1 MKSTEPVRV
10 AVNIRPLKGC
20 TDCITVT
27 PDEPQ
32 IYHRC
37 VAPLVEDLFKGYN
50 ATVLA
55 YGQTASGKTYTM
67 GMGTNFGTS
76 DGIIPK
82 VMEDVF
88 TRMEAVKSQIR
99 VSFLEIYNEEIYDLL
114 ASNPSRAPIIIR
126 ETASGE
132 ITLQGVTEVEVK
144 TKEEMSSY
152 LARGSF
158 TRATGSTNMNI
169 KSRHCRSHAVFTISL
184 QITRAE
190 EILCA
195 KLRLVDLAGSERA
208 NRTGADG
215 MRLKEGRHINSSLLA
230 LGNVISILGD
240 ERKRKKGVHIPYR
253 VSKLTRL
260 LQDSLGGNSKTV
272 IIACVSPAISDVE
285 ETLNTLRY
293 ANCARNIKN
302 KAVVQKQKTSAPSFD
317 YDATFKELTP
327 LKSEAKNKA
336 VVHEHKPY
344 VPSFDYDAM
353 FKELTPSKSESLPVY
368 DKPVYDKEDVFQA
381 FSELKIPWT
390 SQAARFDDLFASSSS
405 RSELRKPVYDKPVY
419 DEDVFEAITEL
430 HVFEAMPELQCDED
444 VFEAISELQI
454 PSTSQP
460 DDVSSSSPSEFTKH
474 NTSSLDVSPKKTE
487 SEQEDKCQNKPMEII
502 DLIDDEAEDQEKPFI
517 DLTTDEEAEVKEKPF
532 IDLTTAE
539 CHLELKELNKRLEEK
554 EAEIR
559 GSDEEKVQLEKEK
572 RALQR
577 EIEGLRQKLAS
588 GSSATPSCTCS
599 KRSSCKTLSLLV
611 FLPIIFDS
619 SMSDENIHQDTS
631 KAASELNKLKSLRPE
646 LAIKEMPIAINT
658 EKPKTQHYELPTA
671 FFELV
676 LGRNM
681 KYSSCYFSND
691 SSSLEDAEEAMLALY
706 CQRAKVE
713 DGQSVLDVGC
723 GWGSLSLY
731 IARKYSNCKITGLC
745 NSKTQKAFIDEKCR
759 KRGIQNIEIIVG
771 DISTFEHEGTYDRV
785 LSIEMFEHM
794 KNYGELLKKIG
805 RWMKEDALLFVHH
818 FCHKTFA
825 YHFEDVNDDDWITRH
840 FFSGGTMPSA
850 NLLLYF
856 QEDVTIVDHWLL
868 NGNHYAKTSEEWLK
882 RMDKEIVAIKEIME
896 MTYGKEEAVK
906 WMVYWRTFFI
916 AVAELFGYSNGEE
929 WMVSHFLFKKK

>member
-88 TRMEAVKSQIR
+88 TRVEAVKSQIR

-144 TKEEMSSY
+144 TREDMSSY

-169 KSRHCRSHAVFTISL
+169 KSSRSHAVFTISL

-230 LGNVISILGD
+230 LRNVITILGD

-293 ANCARNIKN
+293 ANCARSIKN
-302 KAVVQKQKTSAPSFD
+302 KAVVQKQKTSAPSFM
-317 YDATFKELTP
+317 FKELTP
-327 LKSEAKNKA
+327 SKSEAKNKA

-390 SQAARFDDLFASSSS
+390 SQAARFDDLFASTSS

-430 HVFEAMPELQCDED
+430 QYNEDVFEAIPELQCDED
-444 VFEAISELQI
+444 DFEAISELQI

-460 DDVSSSSPSEFTKH
+460 DDVSSSSPSELIKH

-487 SEQEDKCQNKPMEII
+487 SKQEDKCQNKPMEII
-502 DLIDDEAEDQEKPFI
+502 DLIDDEAEDQEKC
-517 DLTTDEEAEVKEKPF
+517 F

-539 CHLELKELNKRLEEK
+539 YHLELKELNKRLEEK

-599 KRSSCKTLSLLV
+599 KRSSCKTLRCQCLV
-611 FLPIIFDS
+611 ANYFCVASCGCS
-619 SMSDENIHQDTS
+619 SVKCSNRSRDE
-631 KAASELNKLKSLRPE
+631 
-646 LAIKEMPIAINT
+646 
-658 EKPKTQHYELPTA
+658 
-671 FFELV
+671 
-676 LGRNM
+676 
-681 KYSSCYFSND
+681 
-691 SSSLEDAEEAMLALY
+691 
-706 CQRAKVE
+706 
-713 DGQSVLDVGC
+713 
-723 GWGSLSLY
+723 
-731 IARKYSNCKITGLC
+731 
-745 NSKTQKAFIDEKCR
+745 
-759 KRGIQNIEIIVG
+759 
-771 DISTFEHEGTYDRV
+771 RV
-785 LSIEMFEHM
+785 
-794 KNYGELLKKIG
+794 
-805 RWMKEDALLFVHH
+805 
-818 FCHKTFA
+818 
-825 YHFEDVNDDDWITRH
+825 
-840 FFSGGTMPSA
+840 
-850 NLLLYF
+850 
-856 QEDVTIVDHWLL
+856 
-868 NGNHYAKTSEEWLK
+868 
-882 RMDKEIVAIKEIME
+882 
-896 MTYGKEEAVK
+896 
-906 WMVYWRTFFI
+906 
-916 AVAELFGYSNGEE
+916 
-929 WMVSHFLFKKK
+929 

>member
-27 PDEPQ
+27 PDEPQVHIGSHTFMYDFVFGNAGLPSSQ

-88 TRMEAVKSQIR
+88 TRVEAVKSQIR

-144 TKEEMSSY
+144 TREDMSSY

-169 KSRHCRSHAVFTISL
+169 QSSRSHAVFTISL

-230 LGNVISILGD
+230 LRNVITILGD

-302 KAVVQKQKTSAPSFD
+302 KAVVQKQKTSAPSFM
-317 YDATFKELTP
+317 FKELTP
-327 LKSEAKNKA
+327 SKSEAKNKA

-419 DEDVFEAITEL
+419 DEDDVFEAI
-430 HVFEAMPELQCDED
+430 PELQCDED
-444 VFEAISELQI
+444 DFEAISELQI

-502 DLIDDEAEDQEKPFI
+502 DLIDDEAEDQEKC
-517 DLTTDEEAEVKEKPF
+517 F

-539 CHLELKELNKRLEEK
+539 YHLELKELNKRLEEK

-619 SMSDENIHQDTS
+619 D
-631 KAASELNKLKSLRPE
+631 
-646 LAIKEMPIAINT
+646 
-658 EKPKTQHYELPTA
+658 
-671 FFELV
+671 
-676 LGRNM
+676 
-681 KYSSCYFSND
+681 
-691 SSSLEDAEEAMLALY
+691 
-706 CQRAKVE
+706 
-713 DGQSVLDVGC
+713 
-723 GWGSLSLY
+723 
-731 IARKYSNCKITGLC
+731 
-745 NSKTQKAFIDEKCR
+745 
-759 KRGIQNIEIIVG
+759 IE
-771 DISTFEHEGTYDRV
+771 
-785 LSIEMFEHM
+785 
-794 KNYGELLKKIG
+794 
-805 RWMKEDALLFVHH
+805 
-818 FCHKTFA
+818 
-825 YHFEDVNDDDWITRH
+825 
-840 FFSGGTMPSA
+840 
-850 NLLLYF
+850 
-856 QEDVTIVDHWLL
+856 
-868 NGNHYAKTSEEWLK
+868 
-882 RMDKEIVAIKEIME
+882 
-896 MTYGKEEAVK
+896 
-906 WMVYWRTFFI
+906 
-916 AVAELFGYSNGEE
+916 
-929 WMVSHFLFKKK
+929 